1 MNLNQAL
8 SAAREASH
16 SLLAVLAALAGS
28 QAVVVS
34 ALSSLGVTVSAA
46 DVSLKLGAV
55 GALAL
60 AVSKGID
67 SLNNAATTKAVVAAS
82 GRPPV

>member
-16 SLLAVLAALAGS
+16 SLLAVLAAVAGS
-28 QAVVVS
+28 QAVVVA
-34 ALSSLGVTVSAA
+34 ALGDFGVHISAA

-55 GALAL
+55 GAVVLA
-60 AVSKGID
+60 ASKAID
-67 SLNNAATTKAVVAAS
+67 SWNNAATTKAVTAVS